1 MLPLANPTV
10 GQGRLEGRV
19 SGCKTDNQRSEP
31 CRFALRR
38 SGQGL
43 IYSHRRRINFRWT
56 EACPVDA
63 PSSYLLSVDLQ
74 PAADAHVG
82 INGFPTRSLRH
93 DHQLSR
99 GFKCFS
105 VRAVVSAKES
115 RDGRSTA
122 WGVRRGRTR
131 SGAHVGRSEAI
142 PRSVRPK
149 LLWPRSIIGAQ
160 FDGFGRP
167 RRWSAARALRNR
179 RCTGA
184 WSMSI

>member
-1 MLPLANPTV
+1 MKFVDRRISPDVSTSRAACDMLPLANPTV

-99 GFKCFS
+99 G
-105 VRAVVSAKES
+105 ALGVSLSGRLCLQRIPATADQRRS
-115 RDGRSTA
+115 RNSA
-122 WGVRRGRTR
+122 L
-131 SGAHVGRSEAI
+131 VGRSIA
-142 PRSVRPK
+142 K
-149 LLWPRSIIGAQ
+149 LYRVPCGQTVLAS
-160 FDGFGRP
+160 
-167 RRWSAARALRNR
+167 
-179 RCTGA
+179 
-184 WSMSI
+184 